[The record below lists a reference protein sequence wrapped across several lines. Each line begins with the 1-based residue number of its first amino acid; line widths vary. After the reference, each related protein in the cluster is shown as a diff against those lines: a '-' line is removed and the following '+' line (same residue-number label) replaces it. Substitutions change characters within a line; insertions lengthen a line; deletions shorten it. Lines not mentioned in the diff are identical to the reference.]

1 MSWYWKAFFKGE
13 GHNLNF
19 PASTLRDYV
28 KVVFRH
34 KAVIIITFVVII
46 ISVVI
51 GLELKTPVYR
61 SQVKILITGEKQY
74 DSPYYK
80 ELGSQQASGMSLTQ
94 AEIVKSNPVI
104 ERAVRALKLDER
116 PPDYEKNYCSSLKSY
131 LMDLKK
137 RISQWIEK
145 PGGNPEIGAT
155 VSDELAVSK
164 VETPNHDGV
173 SPEDERAYAIRM
185 TAEWLK
191 ECIEVSPIRDTQLFT
206 IAAYDFSPEA
216 AAAIANVVS
225 RSYVIYDL
233 EQQLAELQ
241 LRYGEMHPI
250 VVQLKTAIDKMSENL
265 TGKTLPAIEA
275 IGPASV
281 KIIEQAQPP
290 LEPTG
295 TNKTVTLLLAI
306 FMSPFLGVILA
317 FGFEYIDHT
326 FKSPQ
331 DVETF
336 LNLPLLG
343 SIPKKAFRD
352 KTLITNP
359 KRMDAIAPSYQNL
372 SDQMYLL
379 MKDKN
384 LKSIMIT
391 ACSPADGS
399 TTIIANLA
407 NFLSN
412 KAGHKV
418 MVIDTNLRAPAIHEV
433 FNVSDSTGLANV
445 LEGKIPLEKAVQD
458 ISPNLTVLPAGNTAL
473 NPTPLLDSTRMASI
487 IKAAREK
494 YELVFLDYANLRS
507 FKDACVL
514 CPYLDGIVLVVNE
527 GKTSRHVLQTIL
539 TPLKQK
545 KANLIGVIMN
555 NRTYSIPRIIYE
567 RL

>member
-1 MSWYWKAFFKGE
+1 M
-13 GHNLNF
+13 NF
-19 PASTLRDYV
+19 PGSTLRDYV
-28 KVVFRH
+28 KVIFRH
-34 KAVIIITFVVII
+34 KAVIIITFVVIM

-51 GLELKTPVYR
+51 GLELNTPVYR

-104 ERAVRALKLDER
+104 ERVVRSLKLDER
-116 PPDYEKNYCSSLKSY
+116 SSDYEKNYCSALKAC
-131 LMDLKK
+131 LIDVK
-137 RISQWIEK
+137 RRIAQWMEK
-145 PGGNPEIGAT
+145 TGENPETGTYVSDDLT
-155 VSDELAVSK
+155 VSGP
-164 VETPNHDGV
+164 ETPNPDSV
-173 SPEDERAYAIRM
+173 LPPEDERAYAVRM

-191 ECIEVSPIRDTQLFT
+191 ACIEVSPIRDTQLFT

-233 EQQLAELQ
+233 EQQMAELQ

-250 VVQLKTAIDKMSENL
+250 VVQLKAAIDKMSENL
-265 TGKTLPAIEA
+265 TGKTLPVIEA

-331 DVETF
+331 DVESF

-343 SIPKKAFRD
+343 SIPKKGFKN

-359 KRMDAIAPSYQNL
+359 KSMGAIAPSYQNL

-399 TTIIANLA
+399 TTILANLA

-418 MVIDTNLRAPAIHEV
+418 MVIDANLRAPAIHEI
-433 FNVSDSTGLANV
+433 FKISDNAGLANV

-458 ISPNLTVLPAGNTAL
+458 ISPNLTVLPAGNTSL
-473 NPTPLLDSTRMASI
+473 NPTPLLDSTRMANI
-487 IKAAREK
+487 IKAAKEK

-514 CPYLDGIVLVVNE
+514 CSYLDGIALVVNE
-527 GKTSRHVLQTIL
+527 GKTSRHSLQTTL
-539 TPLKQK
+539 TPVKQK

-555 NRTYSIPRIIYE
+555 NRTYAIPRIIYE